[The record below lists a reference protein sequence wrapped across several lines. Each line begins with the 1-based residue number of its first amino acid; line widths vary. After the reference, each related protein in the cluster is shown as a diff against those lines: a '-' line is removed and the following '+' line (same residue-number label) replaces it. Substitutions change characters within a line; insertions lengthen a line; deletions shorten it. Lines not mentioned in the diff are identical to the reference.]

1 MSDATLWLTMVVMGL
16 ITFALR
22 VSFIALSGRLEMPP
36 LVKRALRFVP
46 AAVLSAIVVPAL
58 VFREDTLDLT
68 LNNEKLLAGALA
80 ALVAWA
86 TRSIIWTIV
95 AGMVALWTLQA
106 VW

>member
-1 MSDATLWLTMVVMGL
+1 MSDAALWLMMMAMGL

-22 VSFIALSGRLEMPP
+22 VSFIALAGRLAMPP

-68 LNNEKLLAGALA
+68 LGNEKLLAGALA

-86 TRSIIWTIV
+86 TKSIIWTIV
-95 AGMVALWTLQA
+95 AGMVALWTFQA
-106 VW
+106 VL